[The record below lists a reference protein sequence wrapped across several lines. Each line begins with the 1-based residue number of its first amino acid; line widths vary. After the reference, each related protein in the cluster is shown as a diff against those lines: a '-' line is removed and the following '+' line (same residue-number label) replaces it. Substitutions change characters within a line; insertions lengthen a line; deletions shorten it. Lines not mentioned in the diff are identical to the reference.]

1 MKTLLRVLT
10 LLVFGALH
18 ISSVVAQPYPSRP
31 IQIVVPSPAGGNIDT
46 LARQLASGL
55 SAGLGQPVVVSN
67 RPGAS
72 MIIGTEY
79 VSRAAPDGYT
89 LLMASSTALAMNPVM
104 FAKLPYD
111 PLKSLSPVSLV
122 ATQPMVIIVH
132 PSVPAQSLQELVQLA
147 KAKPGGLFYGAT
159 GSSIHLATEYFNRSL
174 GISMEPVRY
183 KGNSEGLIDLIA
195 GRIQVLFDVLTTSKK
210 FVDSGQARALAMT
223 SLERTSAAPKI
234 PTVAETVLPGF
245 EVNLFF
251 ALLAPPGTPEAVVTR
266 LNTEVATVLRSTAIR
281 EQMANLGVEPAAG
294 RPEKLLEHMKAEIER
309 WQAVAREA
317 KIEPQN

>member
-1 MKTLLRVLT
+1 MKIALRALT
-10 LLVFGALH
+10 LLILGALH
-18 ISSVVAQPYPSRP
+18 ISSAVAQPYPSRP
-31 IQIVVPSPAGGNIDT
+31 IQIVVPSPPGGNIDT

-55 SAGLGQPVVVSN
+55 STGLGQPVVVSN
-67 RPGAS
+67 RAGAS

-79 VSRAAPDGYT
+79 VSKAAPDGYT

-104 FAKLPYD
+104 FAKLPYH

-147 KAKPGGLFYGAT
+147 KAKPGSLFYGAT

-210 FVDSGQARALAMT
+210 FVDSGQARALAIT

-294 RPEKLLEHMKAEIER
+294 PPEKLLEHMKAEIER
-309 WQAVAREA
+309 WQTVAREA

>member
-72 MIIGTEY
+72 MILGTEY